1 MAGTTDK
8 RWKHPGKTASDYTK
22 ETSFDHDRR
31 TYSTMGN
38 FGKGPKRIRSD
49 NQIHDE
55 VCEILFWHPDVD
67 ASDIEVEVKDNFV
80 YLEGKVDSRHAKKV
94 AEKVIENVSGVFD
107 IFNRLTIKPTLDL
120 DSDKIISRG
129 DEGLFTQETIQR

>member
-8 RWKHPGKTASDYTK
+8 WWKHPGKTASDYTK
-22 ETSFDHDRR
+22 APRFDHDKR

-38 FGKGPKRIRSD
+38 FGKGPKRTRSD

-67 ASDIEVEVKDNFV
+67 ASDIEVKVKDNFV
-80 YLEGKVDSRHAKKV
+80 YLEGSVDSRHSKKV
-94 AEKVIENVSGVFD
+94 AEKVIENVPGVFD
-107 IFNRLTIKPTLDL
+107 VFNRLTIKPMLDI
-120 DSDKIISRG
+120 DSDKLISRG